1 MGRLIRV
8 FAINFITGM
17 VTTVSQN
24 KPIFY
29 GYTLVAFAAY
39 IGLLV
44 RNIIKERSVSSA
56 SIMGICVLLG
66 IIGNVSLVSAV
77 IFCQTRYT
85 IYNMALF
92 YMAMMVML
100 ADTGRCGRINKT
112 NNTDK

>member
-1 MGRLIRV
+1 M
-8 FAINFITGM
+8 
-17 VTTVSQN
+17 
-24 KPIFY
+24 
-29 GYTLVAFAAY
+29 AFAAY

-77 IFCQTRYT
+77 IFCPTRYT

-92 YMAMMVML
+92 YMAMIVML
-100 ADTGRCGRINKT
+100 ADIRKYGNEKLVTKSR
-112 NNTDK
+112 D

>member
-1 MGRLIRV
+1 M
-8 FAINFITGM
+8 
-17 VTTVSQN
+17 
-24 KPIFY
+24 
-29 GYTLVAFAAY
+29 AFAAY

-92 YMAMMVML
+92 YMAMIIML
-100 ADTGRCGRINKT
+100 ADIRKYGNEKLVTISR
-112 NNTDK
+112 D

>member
-1 MGRLIRV
+1 M
-8 FAINFITGM
+8 
-17 VTTVSQN
+17 
-24 KPIFY
+24 
-29 GYTLVAFAAY
+29 AFAAY

-100 ADTGRCGRINKT
+100 ADTGWCGSINKT
-112 NNTDK
+112 NNIDK